1 MAIVYFLCGLASSG
15 KTTIAKQIEAEQGA
29 VRFTLDQRMREKYSY
44 TIFDDEYG
52 PLATQEKE
60 LIWQEAQAIVQNGQ
74 DVILDWSL
82 WSRQARVEW
91 PQKVVAAGYDYKLI
105 YLDVPLDVLRQRL
118 ADRNANRPAA
128 VHDIPLEELE
138 RFSKI
143 FEPPSTDEGL
153 NLEVISVENTTKK
166 HVGEKHA

>member
-1 MAIVYFLCGLASSG
+1 
-15 KTTIAKQIEAEQGA
+15 
-29 VRFTLDQRMREKYSY
+29 MREKYSY
-44 TIFDDEYG
+44 TFFNDEYG

-60 LIWQEAQAIVQNGQ
+60 LIWQEAQAILQNGQ

-105 YLDVPLDVLRQRL
+105 YLDIPLDVLRQRL
-118 ADRNANRPAA
+118 ANRNANRPAA
-128 VHDIPLEELE
+128 VHEIPIEELE

-153 NLEVISVENTTKK
+153 NLEVISVENTTQK